1 MVYNNNG
8 GTSIGGLDDGQTYYV
23 ISVDDT
29 HIQLA
34 QSLDD
39 AISGNAITLTSP
51 GTGSFTLPA
60 PTSNVMAYINS
71 STVTAGGQVLVRSGF
86 DDPDLTAP
94 TDPAPASTLTINP
107 QTSVSLTDNAIHFSS
122 PDGFKTG
129 DQVVYH
135 NGGGTSI
142 GGLTDGQTYYA
153 IVADPSTIKLASTY
167 ANAVAPIPVPIQL
180 SSTGDGTSQTIAPLD
195 ETEGVAFNPTDTTVS
210 HNQWLTTTTTLA
222 FDPQASVSLTDNTIH
237 FSSPDGLNTG
247 DTVVYHNG
255 GGTSIGGLTDGQTY
269 YAIVVDL
276 STIELASTY
285 ANAVAST
292 PVPTQLTS
300 TGDSAGQI
308 SLGVPHGF
316 TTGEEVVY
324 HNGGGTNTDIQ
335 GLQDGQTYYVVVI
348 DSETFELAATHA
360 DAVAQTPTVL
370 AISAGMNP
378 GTGHTFIPVGAGK
391 AQTFGPTAVSTAQT
405 GADEITFASDPGLQ
419 TGDAVVYHNG
429 GGTSIGGLTDGQ
441 VYYAIRVDA
450 THYQLAL
457 TATQANDGE
466 YIYLT
471 SAGTGTNHSLVKKL
485 SSVNIDGIEVALPT
499 AFGAQIVSVT
509 AGGAGGG
516 NVGGA
521 GAVSLNFI
529 RMNVQSYISDTG
541 AGQVQAGGDVD
552 VLANDTS
559 ATDSGSGSLALSLQG
574 GTAVN
579 ASVGVNDISNT
590 IAADIQGATVQS
602 TGGSVTVAATETAQ
616 DVNAALGGAGD
627 SSGKAFGGSFSVNY
641 IGNTVTA
648 GIQADGTGNSAV
660 ASTVT
665 AAENVTVTATDT
677 VSIASLAGNIQ
688 TSINKGADRPAAP
701 SRSIMSTKRSMPP
714 STIRPRLR
722 RLGTS
727 TSRPRL
733 PSRSICCPDWTCRSP
748 RWRPRVAAQVIGVAG
763 SVTLNWIENDVEAT
777 IADISA
783 GDNIN
788 AGATLTVSA
797 SDHSTID
804 SLAGALAIAGIG
816 AQAATGTLGA
826 SVAFNYL
833 GGDPNHVNTTD
844 NNTVT
849 ASIENCAGSIAA
861 GQVLVEA
868 VYGAQINNITV
879 AGGAAG
885 TYGLGGSVSVNIIR
899 NNTTAD
905 IVNASNITTTTSSAD
920 GLDVT
925 SEDTAEIWAFAGG
938 VGIAIAKVTPDA
950 VAAGVSV
957 AYNEIVDSSY
967 AHIDNSSVNAA
978 GDVNLVATSEPTIK
992 AYTIGV
998 AISGSAG
1005 TGTAFGGA
1013 GAGSG
1018 NIVRDS
1024 AEAYITDCGT
1034 GVLGVSSDGAVSLIA
1049 ADAPTIQA
1057 SAGAL
1062 GIGISTGEGGAG
1074 ASVGISVAVNNIAD
1088 TTEAYIHA
1096 STVKAAGN
1104 IVALAAEA
1112 ATITALTMGGAVS
1125 GSTEGG
1131 GVAFAGAGAGSGNTI
1146 GNTVYAYID
1155 GGSTVTTQNGIIL
1168 QADDTAEITANAGGV
1183 ALAGGFQGGAVAVS
1197 LGISVAI
1204 NDIEDKVHAY
1214 IDDSTVT
1221 AGTGD
1226 IALSAAETAV
1236 IYALT
1241 IGGAV
1246 SESGGGAGFGVGL
1259 AARAP
1264 ATRSAI
1270 TSAPTFRTTVSS
1282 APRATSP

>member
-1 MVYNNNG
+1 MW
-8 GTSIGGLDDGQTYYV
+8 TYSRT
-23 ISVDDT
+23 IPPRRT
-29 HIQLA
+29 
-34 QSLDD
+34 
-39 AISGNAITLTSP
+39 
-51 GTGSFTLPA
+51 
-60 PTSNVMAYINS
+60 
-71 STVTAGGQVLVRSGF
+71 
-86 DDPDLTAP
+86 
-94 TDPAPASTLTINP
+94 PAPARWP
-107 QTSVSLTDNAIHFSS
+107 CRC
-122 PDGFKTG
+122 K
-129 DQVVYH
+129 
-135 NGGGTSI
+135 
-142 GGLTDGQTYYA
+142 
-153 IVADPSTIKLASTY
+153 
-167 ANAVAPIPVPIQL
+167 
-180 SSTGDGTSQTIAPLD
+180 
-195 ETEGVAFNPTDTTVS
+195 
-210 HNQWLTTTTTLA
+210 
-222 FDPQASVSLTDNTIH
+222 
-237 FSSPDGLNTG
+237 
-247 DTVVYHNG
+247 
-255 GGTSIGGLTDGQTY
+255 
-269 YAIVVDL
+269 
-276 STIELASTY
+276 
-285 ANAVAST
+285 
-292 PVPTQLTS
+292 
-300 TGDSAGQI
+300 
-308 SLGVPHGF
+308 
-316 TTGEEVVY
+316 
-324 HNGGGTNTDIQ
+324 
-335 GLQDGQTYYVVVI
+335 
-348 DSETFELAATHA
+348 AA
-360 DAVAQTPTVL
+360 
-370 AISAGMNP
+370 
-378 GTGHTFIPVGAGK
+378 
-391 AQTFGPTAVSTAQT
+391 
-405 GADEITFASDPGLQ
+405 
-419 TGDAVVYHNG
+419 
-429 GGTSIGGLTDGQ
+429 
-441 VYYAIRVDA
+441 
-450 THYQLAL
+450 
-457 TATQANDGE
+457 
-466 YIYLT
+466 
-471 SAGTGTNHSLVKKL
+471 
-485 SSVNIDGIEVALPT
+485 
-499 AFGAQIVSVT
+499 
-509 AGGAGGG
+509 
-516 NVGGA
+516 
-521 GAVSLNFI
+521 
-529 RMNVQSYISDTG
+529 
-541 AGQVQAGGDVD
+541 
-552 VLANDTS
+552 
-559 ATDSGSGSLALSLQG
+559 
-574 GTAVN
+574 TAVN

-677 VSIASLAGNIQ
+677 VSIASLAGNIA
-688 TSINKGADRPAAP
+688 TSINKGAGSAGVAFAVNNVHETVHATIDNSTATATLGNIDVEATFAQPVNLLPGLDVQISAMAA
-701 SRSIMSTKRSMPP
+701 S
-714 STIRPRLR
+714 
-722 RLGTS
+722 GGG
-727 TSRPRL
+727 
-733 PSRSICCPDWTCRSP
+733 
-748 RWRPRVAAQVIGVAG
+748 AQVIGVAG

-868 VYGAQINNITV
+868 VYAAQINNITV

-1062 GIGISTGEGGAG
+1062 GIGISTGEGGTG